1 MATIVLRIKPVE
13 AEFARMECGT
23 DVVETSGVLY
33 TLNGIAVDP
42 TKMAKLLS
50 DTFEQFG
57 FSITIAPLRHGLE
70 AFAHKF
76 HQRGTG
82 WSGGLVEQANH
93 GMGTSARY
101 GRDDQSFVG
110 IPMDISEDNY
120 WACNDWNTVVI
131 ESPSIMSDESR
142 STVLKQLEE
151 LDLLGP
157 QSLAS
162 SHSSQ
167 PTQLL
172 KRLRDDGSA
181 ADQSKRVDGT
191 TSVPVS
197 ARSQMSIAAQ
207 SDMSPTAPGEMT
219 PEVQKHVLRP
229 MQSEALLFLDD
240 QSKRVDGTTSVPVSA
255 LSQMSTA
262 AQSDMSPIASCEMT
276 PEVQKHV
283 LRPMQSEALLFLTGL
298 VDSAIIIMP
307 TGSGKT
313 QLIMSHRRVDT
324 CSVIFAPYDLL
335 CRQLLTISEKE
346 GTAVVWPF
354 KTFKG
359 SHDALLLTADFAIL
373 PYEAAPLAHNFVAAL
388 HEKGRLGP
396 MWIDEVRHVLVFETA
411 PLVNTLPGAYPRIQR
426 QVQRHIGQVLEPGRP
441 LEATE
446 GSSLLHRSDGNA

>member
-1 MATIVLRIKPVE
+1 MSPYICHHQSQSHTFIRYKKQRNYTPGTGVIIKFLPLPFAVIMATIVLRIKPVE

-120 WACNDWNTVVI
+120 WACNDWNTVVL

-142 STVLKQLEE
+142 SAVFKQLEE

-197 ARSQMSIAAQ
+197 ARSQMSTAAQ
-207 SDMSPTAPGEMT
+207 SDMSPTAP
-219 PEVQKHVLRP
+219 
-229 MQSEALLFLDD
+229 
-240 QSKRVDGTTSVPVSA
+240 
-255 LSQMSTA
+255 
-262 AQSDMSPIASCEMT
+262 CEMT

-354 KTFKG
+354 RTFKG

-396 MWIDEVRHVLVFETA
+396 MWIDEVRHVLVFHTA
-411 PLVNTLPGAYPRIQR
+411 PLNNTLPGAYPRIQR

>member
-1 MATIVLRIKPVE
+1 MSPDICHHQYQSHTFIRYKKQRNYTPGTGVIIKFLPLPFAVIMATIVLRIKPVE

-120 WACNDWNTVVI
+120 WACNDWNTVVL

-142 STVLKQLEE
+142 STVFKQLKE
-151 LDLLGP
+151 LDLLGT

-162 SHSSQ
+162 SSSSQ

-172 KRLRDDGSA
+172 KRWRDDGSA
-181 ADQSKRVDGT
+181 ADPNKRVGET
-191 TSVPVS
+191 TSV
-197 ARSQMSIAAQ
+197 SI
-207 SDMSPTAPGEMT
+207 
-219 PEVQKHVLRP
+219 
-229 MQSEALLFLDD
+229 
-240 QSKRVDGTTSVPVSA
+240 SA

-262 AQSDMSPIASCEMT
+262 AQSDMSPTAPCEMT

-324 CSVIFAPYDLL
+324 CSVIFAPYNLL
-335 CRQLLTISEKE
+335 CRQLLSLSEKE
-346 GTAVVWPF
+346 GTTVVWPF
-354 KTFKG
+354 STFRG
-359 SHDALLLTADFAIL
+359 SSDALVLTADFAIL

-388 HEKGRLGP
+388 HGKGRLGP
-396 MWIDEVRHVLVFETA
+396 MWIDEVRHVLVFDTA
-411 PLVNTLPGAYPRIQR
+411 PLNNTLPGAYPRIKR
-426 QVQRHIGQVLEPGRP
+426 QVQRHI
-441 LEATE
+441 
-446 GSSLLHRSDGNA
+446 